1 MDNTLTEQTPEGW
14 HRTFITLW
22 VGCFITGMGYSMTM
36 PFLSLFIAELGD
48 FTRFQLNI
56 FSGLAFAITFI
67 SQAIISP
74 YWGALADRK
83 GRKLM
88 CLRASFVMSMT
99 IFFVGF
105 ATNVWFIIFLRCVQ
119 GLFSGYISNATALM
133 ASETPHSRSGWVMT
147 SMMTSGVTGNLVGP
161 LLGGT
166 LAGWFGYR
174 IPFFITGILMFVTFL
189 LTFFLTTEHFTPI
202 KKEDLKPLKGIIA
215 ELPNVK
221 IIVIMFVT
229 TMFVQ
234 ASVMSID
241 PIVSL
246 YVKALMHG
254 HGNISFVA
262 GVVAATPGL
271 GTLIASSKIGHT
283 MDHVGPQ
290 KILLIGLTVAT
301 CLFLPMTFV
310 TSPWQLAF
318 WRFILGLAN
327 AALLPAVQTILTL
340 DTPADAF
347 GRIFSYNQTFQAAG
361 SVLGA
366 LAGSTISGAFSYQM
380 VFIVTG
386 LMLLFILVIVW
397 FNRAKDDP
405 RIN

>member
-1 MDNTLTEQTPEGW
+1 METTLNEQTPEGW
-14 HRTFITLW
+14 HQTFVTLW
-22 VGCFITGMGYSMTM
+22 IGCFITGMGYSMTM

-48 FTRFQLNI
+48 FTRFQINI
-56 FSGLAFAITFI
+56 YSGLAFAITFL
-67 SQAIISP
+67 SQAVISP
-74 YWGALADRK
+74 YWGSLADQK

-88 CLRASFVMSMT
+88 CLRASFVMSIT
-99 IFFVGF
+99 IFLVGF
-105 ATNVWFIIFLRCVQ
+105 ATNVWVIILLRFLQ

-161 LLGGT
+161 LLGGS
-166 LAGWFGYR
+166 LSDWFGYR
-174 IPFFITGILMFVTFL
+174 IPFFITGILMFLTFL
-189 LTFFLTTEHFTPI
+189 ITFFLVHEHFSPI
-202 KKEDLKPLKGIIA
+202 KKEELKTLKSIIA

-221 IIVIMFVT
+221 IIVIMFFT

-246 YVKALMHG
+246 YVKELMHG
-254 HGNISFVA
+254 QGNISFVA

-283 MDHVGPQ
+283 MDHIGPQ
-290 KILLIGLTVAT
+290 KILIIGLAFAAA
-301 CLFLPMTFV
+301 LFVPMTFV
-310 TSPWQLAF
+310 SSPWALAF

-340 DTPADAF
+340 DSPADAF
-347 GRIFSYNQTFQAAG
+347 GRIFSYNQSFQAAG
-361 SVLGA
+361 SVMGS
-366 LAGSTISGAFSYQM
+366 LAGSTISGAFSYQA

-386 LMLLFILVIVW
+386 IMLLFNFILVI
-397 FNRAKDDP
+397 FNRTKSLS
-405 RIN
+405 